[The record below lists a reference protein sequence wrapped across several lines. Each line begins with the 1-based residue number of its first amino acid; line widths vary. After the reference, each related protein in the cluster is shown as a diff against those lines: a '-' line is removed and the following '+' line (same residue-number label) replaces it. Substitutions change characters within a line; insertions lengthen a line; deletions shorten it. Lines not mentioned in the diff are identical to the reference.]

1 VDLLQLLEKV
11 DVLEVHGTRAREIE
25 GICFDSRRC
34 ESDFLFVAVAGMK
47 SDGHLFVPEAVR
59 RGAKAIVYEK
69 EIARHASYTSIR
81 VRDSR
86 RALGVLG
93 KNFFENPSGALG
105 LIGVTGTNGKTTVT
119 YLLESIL
126 REAGCEPGVIGTV
139 NYRWGETVLAASH
152 TTPESF
158 ELQRLLA
165 GIRDAGVTHVVMEVS
180 SHALELRR
188 VEDCEFDLGIFMNL
202 TRDHLDFHGTMED
215 YFASKKR
222 FFTDLLAGEKNG
234 RRQGRIINVDDP
246 WGRRLAEELRP
257 ATGIVTFGI
266 DSIAFI
272 QAKEVQL
279 GLGEIRAEIETPA
292 GAFPIRAP
300 LSGRFN
306 LSNILAATA
315 AAFHLGIPLSAIQR
329 GIEIARPVPGRL
341 EKISETGEP
350 AVFVDYAHS
359 EDALKRVLQNLAQF
373 RKSRIITVFGCGG
386 DRDRGKRPLMGRAA
400 AQESD
405 LVIITSDNPRT
416 EEPLAIIS
424 AIEGGI
430 DASVMKK
437 ITPEEIRTAGAGKTY
452 TVVADRR
459 QAIGLAIDLANPEDI
474 VLIAG
479 KGHEDYQ
486 IIGTQTVPFDDRT
499 VGREALDRKRG
510 SAR

>member
-1 VDLLQLLEKV
+1 LLELLEKV

-34 ESDFLFVAVAGMK
+34 EADFLFVAVAGMK
-47 SDGHLFVPEAVR
+47 FDGHLFVPEAVR

-126 REAGCEPGVIGTV
+126 REAGHEPGVIGTV
-139 NYRWGETVLAASH
+139 NYRWGTKVLTASH

-165 GIRDAGVTHVVMEVS
+165 EIRSAGITHVVMEVS

-202 TRDHLDFHGTMED
+202 TQDHLDFHGTMED
-215 YFASKKR
+215 YYASKKR

-234 RRQGRIINVDDP
+234 RRQGRIINIDDP
-246 WGRRLAEELRP
+246 WGRRLAEELG
-257 ATGIVTFGI
+257 AKGLVTFGI
-266 DSIAFI
+266 DSIAFV
-272 QAKEVQL
+272 QAKEAEL
-279 GLGEIRAEIETPA
+279 SLGEIRAEIETPA
-292 GAFPIRAP
+292 GAFPLRAP

-306 LSNILAATA
+306 LYNILAATA

-329 GIEIARPVPGRL
+329 GIECAKPVPGRL

-359 EDALKRVLQNLAQF
+359 EDALKRVLQNLARF
-373 RKSRIITVFGCGG
+373 RKGRIITVFGCGG

-400 AQESD
+400 AEESD
-405 LVIITSDNPRT
+405 LVIVTSDNPRT
-416 EEPLAIIS
+416 EEPLAIIG

-430 DASVMKK
+430 DANVMKK
-437 ITPEEIRTAGAGKTY
+437 ISPEELRAAGAGKTY

-459 QAIGLAIDLANPEDI
+459 EAIGLAIGMASPDDI
-474 VLIAG
+474 VIIAG

-486 IIGTQTVPFDDRT
+486 IIGTVTIPFDDRT
-499 VGREALDRKRG
+499 VGREALDRLRG

>member
-1 VDLLQLLEKV
+1 VDLLELLEKV

-34 ESDFLFVAVAGMK
+34 EADFLFVAVAGLK

-93 KNFFENPSGALG
+93 KNFFGNPSGALG
-105 LIGVTGTNGKTTVT
+105 LVGVTGTNGKTTVT

-126 REAGCEPGVIGTV
+126 REAGHEPGVIGTV
-139 NYRWGETVLAASH
+139 NYRWGTTVLAASH

-165 GIRDAGVTHVVMEVS
+165 GIREAGVSHVVMEVS

-215 YFASKKR
+215 YYASKKR

-234 RRQGRIINVDDP
+234 RRQGRIINIDDP
-246 WGRRLAEELRP
+246 WGRRLAEELG
-257 ATGIVTFGI
+257 AKGLTTFGI
-266 DSIAFI
+266 DSIAFV
-272 QAKEVQL
+272 QAKEADL
-279 GLGEIRAEIETPA
+279 SLGEIRAEIETPA
-292 GAFPIRAP
+292 GAFPLRAP

-306 LSNILAATA
+306 LYNILAATA

-329 GIEIARPVPGRL
+329 GVECAKPVPGRL
-341 EKISETGEP
+341 EKISESGEP

-359 EDALKRVLQNLAQF
+359 EDALKRVLQNLARF
-373 RKSRIITVFGCGG
+373 RQGRIITVFGCGG

-400 AQESD
+400 AEESD
-405 LVIITSDNPRT
+405 LVIVTSDNPRT
-416 EEPLAIIS
+416 EEPLAIIG

-437 ITPEEIRTAGAGKTY
+437 ISPEEIRAAGAGKIY

-459 QAIGLAIDLANPEDI
+459 EAIGMAVGLASPDDI

-486 IIGTQTVPFDDRT
+486 IIGTKTFPFDDRT
-499 VGREALDRKRG
+499 VGREALDRLRG

>member
-1 VDLLQLLEKV
+1 VDLLELLEKV

-34 ESDFLFVAVAGMK
+34 EADFLFVAVAGLK

-93 KNFFENPSGALG
+93 KNFFGNPSGALG
-105 LIGVTGTNGKTTVT
+105 LVGVTGTNGKTTVT

-126 REAGCEPGVIGTV
+126 REAGHEPGVIGTV
-139 NYRWGETVLAASH
+139 NYRWGQTVLAASH

-165 GIRDAGVTHVVMEVS
+165 GIREAGVSHVVMEVS

-215 YFASKKR
+215 YYASKKR

-234 RRQGRIINVDDP
+234 RRQGRIINIDDP
-246 WGRRLAEELRP
+246 WGRRLAEELG
-257 ATGIVTFGI
+257 AKGLTTFGI
-266 DSIAFI
+266 DSIAFV
-272 QAKEVQL
+272 QAKEADL
-279 GLGEIRAEIETPA
+279 SLGEIRAEIETPA
-292 GAFPIRAP
+292 GAFPLRAP

-306 LSNILAATA
+306 LYNILAATA

-329 GIEIARPVPGRL
+329 GIECAKPVPGRL
-341 EKISETGEP
+341 EKISESGEP

-359 EDALKRVLQNLAQF
+359 EDALKRVLQNLARF
-373 RKSRIITVFGCGG
+373 RQGRIITVFGCGG

-400 AQESD
+400 AEESD
-405 LVIITSDNPRT
+405 LVIVTSDNPRT
-416 EEPLAIIS
+416 EEPLAIIG

-437 ITPEEIRTAGAGKTY
+437 VSPGEIRTAGAGKTY

-459 QAIGLAIDLANPEDI
+459 EAIGMAVGLASPDDI

-486 IIGTQTVPFDDRT
+486 IIGTKTFPFDDRT
-499 VGREALDRKRG
+499 VGREALDKLRG

>member
-1 VDLLQLLEKV
+1 MDLLELLEKV
-11 DVLEVHGTRAREIE
+11 AVLEVHGTRAREIE

-34 ESDFLFVAVAGMK
+34 ETDFLFVAVAGMK
-47 SDGHLFVPEAVR
+47 FDGHLFVPEAVR

-105 LIGVTGTNGKTTVT
+105 LVGVTGTNGKTTVT

-126 REAGCEPGVIGTV
+126 REAGHEPGVIGTV
-139 NYRWGETVLAASH
+139 NYRWGTKVLPASH

-165 GIRDAGVTHVVMEVS
+165 EIRSAGITHVVMEVS

-202 TRDHLDFHGTMED
+202 TQDHLDFHGTMED
-215 YFASKKR
+215 YYASKKR

-234 RRQGRIINVDDP
+234 RRQGRIINIDDP
-246 WGRRLAEELRP
+246 WGRRLAEELG
-257 ATGIVTFGI
+257 AKGLVTFGI
-266 DSIAFI
+266 DSIAFV
-272 QAKEVQL
+272 QAKEAEL
-279 GLGEIRAEIETPA
+279 SLGEIRAEIETPA
-292 GAFPIRAP
+292 GAFPLRAP

-306 LSNILAATA
+306 LYNILAATA

-329 GIEIARPVPGRL
+329 GIETAKPVPGRL

-359 EDALKRVLQNLAQF
+359 EDALKRVLQNLARF
-373 RKSRIITVFGCGG
+373 RKGRIITVFGCGG

-400 AQESD
+400 AEQSD
-405 LVIITSDNPRT
+405 RVIVTSDNPRT
-416 EEPLAIIS
+416 EEPLAIIG

-430 DASVMKK
+430 DANVMKK
-437 ITPEEIRTAGAGKTY
+437 ISSEELRAAGAGKTY

-459 QAIGLAIDLANPEDI
+459 EAIGLAIGMASPDDI

-486 IIGTQTVPFDDRT
+486 IIGTVTIPFDDRT
-499 VGREALDRKRG
+499 VGREALDRQRG

>member
-1 VDLLQLLEKV
+1 MDLLELLEKV

-34 ESDFLFVAVAGMK
+34 ETDFLFVAVAGMK
-47 SDGHLFVPEAVR
+47 FDGHLFVPEAVR

-105 LIGVTGTNGKTTVT
+105 LVGVTGTNGKTTVT

-126 REAGCEPGVIGTV
+126 REAGHEPGVIGTV
-139 NYRWGETVLAASH
+139 NYRWGTKVLPASH

-165 GIRDAGVTHVVMEVS
+165 EIRSAGITHVVMEVS

-188 VEDCEFDLGIFMNL
+188 VEDCEFDLGVFMNL
-202 TRDHLDFHGTMED
+202 TQDHLDFHGTMED
-215 YFASKKR
+215 YYASKKR

-234 RRQGRIINVDDP
+234 RRQGRIINIDDP
-246 WGRRLAEELRP
+246 WGRRLAEELG
-257 ATGIVTFGI
+257 AKGLVTFGI
-266 DSIAFI
+266 DSIAFV
-272 QAKEVQL
+272 QAKEAEL
-279 GLGEIRAEIETPA
+279 SLGEIRAEIETPA
-292 GAFPIRAP
+292 GAFPLRAP

-306 LSNILAATA
+306 LYNILAATA

-329 GIEIARPVPGRL
+329 GIETAKPVPGRL
-341 EKISETGEP
+341 EKISESGEP

-359 EDALKRVLQNLAQF
+359 EDALKRVLQNLARF
-373 RKSRIITVFGCGG
+373 RKGRIITVFGCGG

-400 AQESD
+400 AEQSD
-405 LVIITSDNPRT
+405 RVIVTSDNPRT
-416 EEPLAIIS
+416 EEPLAIIG

-430 DASVMKK
+430 DANVMKK
-437 ITPEEIRTAGAGKTY
+437 ISSEELRAAGAGKTY

-459 QAIGLAIDLANPEDI
+459 EAIGLAIGMASPDDI

-486 IIGTQTVPFDDRT
+486 IIGTVTIPFDDRT
-499 VGREALDRKRG
+499 VGREALDRLRG

>member
-1 VDLLQLLEKV
+1 VDLLELLEKV

-34 ESDFLFVAVAGMK
+34 ETDFLFVAVAGMK
-47 SDGHLFVPEAVR
+47 FDGHLFVPEAVR

-105 LIGVTGTNGKTTVT
+105 LVGVTGTNGKTTVT

-126 REAGCEPGVIGTV
+126 REAGHEPGVIGTV
-139 NYRWGETVLAASH
+139 NYRWGTKVLPASH

-165 GIRDAGVTHVVMEVS
+165 EIRSAGITHVVMEVS

-202 TRDHLDFHGTMED
+202 TQDHLDFHGTMED
-215 YFASKKR
+215 YYASKKR

-234 RRQGRIINVDDP
+234 RRQGRIINIDDP
-246 WGRRLAEELRP
+246 WGRRLAEELG
-257 ATGIVTFGI
+257 AKGLVTFGI
-266 DSIAFI
+266 DSIAFV
-272 QAKEVQL
+272 QAKEAEL
-279 GLGEIRAEIETPA
+279 SLGEIRAEIETPA
-292 GAFPIRAP
+292 GAFPLRAP

-306 LSNILAATA
+306 LYNILAATA

-329 GIEIARPVPGRL
+329 GIETAKPVPGRL
-341 EKISETGEP
+341 EKISESGEP

-359 EDALKRVLQNLAQF
+359 EDALKRVLQNLARF
-373 RKSRIITVFGCGG
+373 RKGRIITVFGCGG

-400 AQESD
+400 AEQSD
-405 LVIITSDNPRT
+405 RVIVTSDNPRT
-416 EEPLAIIS
+416 EEPLAIIG

-430 DASVMKK
+430 DANVMKK
-437 ITPEEIRTAGAGKTY
+437 ISSEELRAAGAGKTY

-459 QAIGLAIDLANPEDI
+459 EAIGLAIGMASPDDI

-486 IIGTQTVPFDDRT
+486 IIGTVTIPFDDRT
-499 VGREALDRKRG
+499 VGREALDRLRG

>member
-1 VDLLQLLEKV
+1 MDLLELLEKV

-34 ESDFLFVAVAGMK
+34 EADFLFVAVAGMK
-47 SDGHLFVPEAVR
+47 FDGHLFVPEAVR

-105 LIGVTGTNGKTTVT
+105 LVGVTGTNGKTTVT

-126 REAGCEPGVIGTV
+126 REAGHEPGVIGTV
-139 NYRWGETVLAASH
+139 NYRWGTKVLPASH

-165 GIRDAGVTHVVMEVS
+165 EIRSAGITHVVMEVS

-188 VEDCEFDLGIFMNL
+188 VEDCEFDLGVFMNL
-202 TRDHLDFHGTMED
+202 TQDHLDFHGTMED
-215 YFASKKR
+215 YYASKKR

-234 RRQGRIINVDDP
+234 RRQGRIINIDDP
-246 WGRRLAEELRP
+246 WGRRLAEELG
-257 ATGIVTFGI
+257 AKGLVTFGI
-266 DSIAFI
+266 DSIAFV
-272 QAKEVQL
+272 QAKEAEL
-279 GLGEIRAEIETPA
+279 SLGEIRAEIETPA
-292 GAFPIRAP
+292 GAFPLRAP

-306 LSNILAATA
+306 LYNILAATA

-329 GIEIARPVPGRL
+329 GIETAKPVPGRL
-341 EKISETGEP
+341 EKISESGEP

-359 EDALKRVLQNLAQF
+359 EDALKRVLQNLARF
-373 RKSRIITVFGCGG
+373 RKGRIITVFGCGG

-400 AQESD
+400 AEQSD
-405 LVIITSDNPRT
+405 RVIVTSDNPRT
-416 EEPLAIIS
+416 EEPLAIIG

-430 DASVMKK
+430 DANVMKK
-437 ITPEEIRTAGAGKTY
+437 ISPEELRAAGAGKTY

-459 QAIGLAIDLANPEDI
+459 EAIGLAIGMASPDDI

-486 IIGTQTVPFDDRT
+486 IIGTVTIPFDDRT
-499 VGREALDRKRG
+499 VGREALDRLRG

>member
-1 VDLLQLLEKV
+1 VDLLELLEKV

-34 ESDFLFVAVAGMK
+34 EADFLFVAVAGMK
-47 SDGHLFVPEAVR
+47 FDGHLFVPEAVR

-126 REAGCEPGVIGTV
+126 REAGHEPGVIGTV
-139 NYRWGETVLAASH
+139 NYRWGTKVLTASH

-165 GIRDAGVTHVVMEVS
+165 EIRSAGITHVVMEVS

-202 TRDHLDFHGTMED
+202 TQDHLDFHGTMED
-215 YFASKKR
+215 YYASKKR

-234 RRQGRIINVDDP
+234 RRQGRIINIDDP
-246 WGRRLAEELRP
+246 WGRRLAEELG
-257 ATGIVTFGI
+257 AKGLVTFGI
-266 DSIAFI
+266 DSIAFV
-272 QAKEVQL
+272 QAKEAEL
-279 GLGEIRAEIETPA
+279 SLGEIRAEIETPA
-292 GAFPIRAP
+292 GAFPLRAP

-306 LSNILAATA
+306 LYNILAATA

-329 GIEIARPVPGRL
+329 GIECAKPVPGRL

-359 EDALKRVLQNLAQF
+359 EDALKRVLQNLARF
-373 RKSRIITVFGCGG
+373 RKGRIITVFGCGG

-400 AQESD
+400 AEESD
-405 LVIITSDNPRT
+405 LVIVTSDNPRT
-416 EEPLAIIS
+416 EEPLAIIG

-430 DASVMKK
+430 DANVMKK
-437 ITPEEIRTAGAGKTY
+437 ISPEELRAAGAGKTY

-459 QAIGLAIDLANPEDI
+459 EAIGLAIGMASPDDI

-486 IIGTQTVPFDDRT
+486 IIGTVTIPFDDRT
-499 VGREALDRKRG
+499 VGREALDRLRG

>member
-1 VDLLQLLEKV
+1 MDLLELLEKV

-34 ESDFLFVAVAGMK
+34 EADFLFVAVAGMK
-47 SDGHLFVPEAVR
+47 FDGHLFVPEAVR

-105 LIGVTGTNGKTTVT
+105 LVGVTGTNGKTTVT

-126 REAGCEPGVIGTV
+126 REAGHEPGVIGTI
-139 NYRWGETVLAASH
+139 NYRWGTKVLPASH

-165 GIRDAGVTHVVMEVS
+165 EIRSAGITHVVMEVS

-202 TRDHLDFHGTMED
+202 TQDHLDFHGTMEN

-234 RRQGRIINVDDP
+234 RRQGRIINIDDP
-246 WGRRLAEELRP
+246 WGRRLAEELG
-257 ATGIVTFGI
+257 AKGLVTFGI
-266 DSIAFI
+266 DSIAFV
-272 QAKEVQL
+272 QAKEAEL
-279 GLGEIRAEIETPA
+279 SLGEIRAEIETPA
-292 GAFPIRAP
+292 GAFPLRAP

-306 LSNILAATA
+306 LYNILAATA

-329 GIEIARPVPGRL
+329 GIETAKPVPGRL
-341 EKISETGEP
+341 EKISESGEP

-359 EDALKRVLQNLAQF
+359 EDALKRVLQNLARF
-373 RKSRIITVFGCGG
+373 RKGRIITVFGCGG

-400 AQESD
+400 AEQSD
-405 LVIITSDNPRT
+405 RVIVTSDNPRT
-416 EEPLAIIS
+416 EEPLAIIG

-430 DASVMKK
+430 DANVMKK
-437 ITPEEIRTAGAGKTY
+437 VSPGELRAAGAGKTY

-459 QAIGLAIDLANPEDI
+459 EAIGLAIDLANPQDI

-486 IIGTQTVPFDDRT
+486 IIGTKTFPFDDRT
-499 VGREALDRKRG
+499 VGREALDRLRG

>member
-1 VDLLQLLEKV
+1 VDLLELLEKV

-34 ESDFLFVAVAGMK
+34 EADFLFVAVAGMK
-47 SDGHLFVPEAVR
+47 FDGHLFVPEAVR

-105 LIGVTGTNGKTTVT
+105 LVGVTGTNGKTTVT

-126 REAGCEPGVIGTV
+126 REAGHEPGVIGTV
-139 NYRWGETVLAASH
+139 NYRWGTKVLPASH

-165 GIRDAGVTHVVMEVS
+165 EIRSAGITHVVMEVS

-202 TRDHLDFHGTMED
+202 TQDHLDFHGTMED
-215 YFASKKR
+215 YYASKKR

-234 RRQGRIINVDDP
+234 RRQGRIINIDDP
-246 WGRRLAEELRP
+246 WGRRLAEELG
-257 ATGIVTFGI
+257 AKGLVTFGI
-266 DSIAFI
+266 DSIAFV
-272 QAKEVQL
+272 QAKEAEL
-279 GLGEIRAEIETPA
+279 SLGEIRAEIETPA
-292 GAFPIRAP
+292 GAFPLRAP

-306 LSNILAATA
+306 LYNILAATA

-329 GIEIARPVPGRL
+329 GIETAKPVPGRL

-359 EDALKRVLQNLAQF
+359 EDALKRVLQNLARF
-373 RKSRIITVFGCGG
+373 RKGRIITVFGCGG

-400 AQESD
+400 AEQSD
-405 LVIITSDNPRT
+405 RVIVTSDNPRT
-416 EEPLAIIS
+416 EEPLAIIG

-437 ITPEEIRTAGAGKTY
+437 ISPEEIRAAGAGKTY

-459 QAIGLAIDLANPEDI
+459 EAIGLAIGMASPDDI

-486 IIGTQTVPFDDRT
+486 IIGTVTIPFDDRT
-499 VGREALDRKRG
+499 VGREALDRQRG
-510 SAR
+510 STR

>member
-1 VDLLQLLEKV
+1 VDLLELLEKV

-34 ESDFLFVAVAGMK
+34 EADFLFVAVAGLK

-93 KNFFENPSGALG
+93 KNFFGNPSGALG
-105 LIGVTGTNGKTTVT
+105 LVGVTGTNGKTTVT

-126 REAGCEPGVIGTV
+126 REAGLEPGVIGTV
-139 NYRWGETVLAASH
+139 NYRWGAKVLTASH

-165 GIRDAGVTHVVMEVS
+165 EIRDSGATHVVMEVS

-202 TRDHLDFHGTMED
+202 TQDHLDFHGTMED
-215 YFASKKR
+215 YYASKKR

-234 RRQGRIINVDDP
+234 RRQGRIINIDDP
-246 WGRRLAEELRP
+246 WGRRLAEELG
-257 ATGIVTFGI
+257 AKGLTTFGI
-266 DSIAFI
+266 DSIAFV
-272 QAKEVQL
+272 QAKEVEL
-279 GLGEIRAEIETPA
+279 SLGEIRAEIETPA
-292 GAFPIRAP
+292 GAFPLRAP

-306 LSNILAATA
+306 LYNILAATA

-329 GIEIARPVPGRL
+329 GIECAKPVPGRL
-341 EKISETGEP
+341 EKISESGEP

-359 EDALKRVLQNLAQF
+359 EDALKRVLQNLARF
-373 RKSRIITVFGCGG
+373 RQGRIITVFGCGG

-400 AQESD
+400 AEESD
-405 LVIITSDNPRT
+405 LVIVTSDNPRT
-416 EEPLAIIS
+416 EEPLAIIG

-430 DASVMKK
+430 DAGVMKK
-437 ITPEEIRTAGAGKTY
+437 VSPGEIRAAGAGKTY

-459 QAIGLAIDLANPEDI
+459 EAIGMAVGLASPDDI

-486 IIGTQTVPFDDRT
+486 ILGTNTIPFDDRT
-499 VGREALDRKRG
+499 VAREALDRLRG
-510 SAR
+510 RAR